1 MTLTEAFITAARRYC
16 KEHHTRWTRR
26 YSKERTGTND
36 PVYSLSDQDYD
47 FLSRYHV
54 LAAILDEVEKLVGKT
69 FPSLEA
75 CRETLFHIGLT
86 ARSLFTESDHPIA
99 IAARQEE
106 REHFVQYLQSMTP
119 KTLAQVAPLPYR
131 RRLNEEESSIVR
143 QQLLERWHYD
153 SSHWAPLAGNIPS
166 NTLFVA
172 QSALT
177 PADRSAVTGYICQ
190 HAMPHLFEITADH
203 TDAEITCSELD
214 TNCYATVYCD
224 ENYNWLIYGS
234 HESTLTFAGEQ
245 LLLFVRQLFTGRE
258 RVLNQW
264 P

>member
-1 MTLTEAFITAARRYC
+1 MTLTEALVTAARRYC
-16 KEHHTRWTRR
+16 KEHLTRWTRR
-26 YSKERTGTND
+26 YSAEHPGFNS
-36 PVYSLSDQDYD
+36 PVYSLTDSDYD
-47 FLSRYHV
+47 FLARYHV
-54 LAAILDEVEKLVGKT
+54 LAAILDDVEKLVGKT

-86 ARSLFTESDHPIA
+86 ARSLFTENDHPIA

-106 REHFVQYLQSMTP
+106 REHFVQYLQNLAP
-119 KTLAQVAPLPYR
+119 EALAQIAPLPYR

-143 QQLLERWHYD
+143 QQLLERWRYD
-153 SSHWAPLAGNIPS
+153 GNHWVPLAANIPA

-172 QSALT
+172 QSAMT
-177 PADRSAVTGYICQ
+177 QADRNAVTDYICQ
-190 HAMPHLFEITADH
+190 HAMPYLFEITADH
-203 TDAEITCSELD
+203 SDAEITCRDLD

-245 LLLFVRQLFTGRE
+245 LLLFVRQLFAGRE
-258 RVLNQW
+258 QELNKF
-264 P
+264 